1 VDVLKPRATL
11 WAPPAEAERHTRL
24 KPAPDSAPVFV
35 SPREFTPAEYDQIRE
50 RLQATHEEFDAAAA
64 RSRTGESFDYS
75 ADLRLSSIRYVEYE
89 NFRRTYTGSQR
100 KVTVSIAPGGAVW
113 LSHPGGGTLL
123 GNVVEAGR
131 KVVFGG
137 VSANS
142 PIGGI
147 ADPIAY
153 ALSVVDARGRRM
165 ADEFA
170 VEKVTRAEYDAAMA
184 RDRAEREK

>member
-1 VDVLKPRATL
+1 MDNG
-11 WAPPAEAERHTRL
+11 
-24 KPAPDSAPVFV
+24 
-35 SPREFTPAEYDQIRE
+35 
-50 RLQATHEEFDAAAA
+50 A
-64 RSRTGESFDYS
+64 RIPNLHFSH
-75 ADLRLSSIRYVEYE
+75 SSGKWRQCVEP
-89 NFRRTYTGSQR
+89 S
-100 KVTVSIAPGGAVW
+100 GAVW

-131 KVVFGG
+131 KVVLGG
-137 VSANS
+137 FSANS

-153 ALSVVDARGRRM
+153 ALTAADARGRRM

-170 VEKVTRAEYDAAMA
+170 VEKVSRVEYDAAMA